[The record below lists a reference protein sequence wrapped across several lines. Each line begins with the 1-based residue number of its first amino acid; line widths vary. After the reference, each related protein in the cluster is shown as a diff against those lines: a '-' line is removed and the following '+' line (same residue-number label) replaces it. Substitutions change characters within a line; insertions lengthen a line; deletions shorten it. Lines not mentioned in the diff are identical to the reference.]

1 MKMTGQSEEVHATL
15 AQEEQNSDAGEEQVA
30 SSPPTPDEQPEQT
43 TTEEDS
49 SSSPASEAAEADN
62 TEAAEVSEEDAS
74 PRKKRKKKAEPVDV
88 QQISPRPSY
97 WPIALA
103 FSLIVAFVGLAD
115 SPIVLG
121 IGVLMIIT
129 SVIGWGLERR

>member
-1 MKMTGQSEEVHATL
+1 MKTTGQSEEVRATL
-15 AQEEQNSDAGEEQVA
+15 AQEEQSSDAGEEQLA
-30 SSPPTPDEQPEQT
+30 STPDEQPEH
-43 TTEEDS
+43 TTEEE

-121 IGVLMIIT
+121 IGVLMIII

>member
-1 MKMTGQSEEVHATL
+1 MKTTGQSEEVRATL

-30 SSPPTPDEQPEQT
+30 STPDEQPEQI
-43 TTEEDS
+43 TTEEE
-49 SSSPASEAAEADN
+49 SSSPASEVAEADN

-74 PRKKRKKKAEPVDV
+74 PRKKRKKKAEQVDV

-103 FSLIVAFVGLAD
+103 FSLIVMFLGLAYN
-115 SPIVLG
+115 PIILG